1 MFSLAISFGPQGQ
14 IWSFLFKEKQT
25 AWENYS
31 GAMAAMVGGDS
42 FRIVDDFE
50 QGAFFRAGETSGAL
64 VQDLDQMIESR
75 IQHSLNDAKA
85 QARYN
90 ARIKTDPE
98 IRALQNGPA
107 VLTPGF
113 RN

>member
-14 IWSFLFKEKQT
+14 IWSLLFKEE
-25 AWENYS
+25 AN
-31 GAMAAMVGGDS
+31 ARAALHNV
-42 FRIVDDFE
+42 RIEKRAVDDFGQSVDFE
-50 QGAFFRAGETSGAL
+50 VGSVHGML
-64 VQDLDQMIESR
+64 IQDLDQMIESR

-90 ARIKTDPE
+90 ARVKTDPE

>member
-14 IWSFLFKEKQT
+14 IWSLLFKEEASAK
-25 AWENYS
+25 
-31 GAMAAMVGGDS
+31 AACVAIGDIDS
-42 FRIVDDFE
+42 SSTITDDFG
-50 QGAFFRAGETSGAL
+50 QRIFITPGQIHGLL

>member
-14 IWSFLFKEKQT
+14 IWSLLFKEKQKPSEWQAAISNRT
-25 AWENYS
+25 APP
-31 GAMAAMVGGDS
+31 VVVID
-42 FRIVDDFE
+42 DDFGQSVSVVVE
-50 QGAFFRAGETSGAL
+50 SVHGVL
-64 VQDLDQMIESR
+64 MQDLDQMIESR

>member
-14 IWSFLFKEKQT
+14 IWSLLFKEESRARAALQT
-25 AWENYS
+25 IELGTDATLLH
-31 GAMAAMVGGDS
+31 V
-42 FRIVDDFE
+42 VDDFGQE
-50 QGAFFRAGETSGAL
+50 VSILHRNYHGAL
-64 VQDLDQMIESR
+64 IQDLDQMIESR

>member
-1 MFSLAISFGPQGQ
+1 
-14 IWSFLFKEKQT
+14 
-25 AWENYS
+25 
-31 GAMAAMVGGDS
+31 
-42 FRIVDDFE
+42 
-50 QGAFFRAGETSGAL
+50 
-64 VQDLDQMIESR
+64 MIESR

-90 ARIKTDPE
+90 ARVKTDPE

>member
-14 IWSFLFKEKQT
+14 IWSLLFKEESK
-25 AWENYS
+25 ADEAYGAFLNAS
-31 GAMAAMVGGDS
+31 GGTLVGS
-42 FRIVDDFE
+42 DDFG
-50 QGAFFRAGETSGAL
+50 QTYAIPFGEIRGML
-64 VQDLDQMIESR
+64 IQDLDQMIESR